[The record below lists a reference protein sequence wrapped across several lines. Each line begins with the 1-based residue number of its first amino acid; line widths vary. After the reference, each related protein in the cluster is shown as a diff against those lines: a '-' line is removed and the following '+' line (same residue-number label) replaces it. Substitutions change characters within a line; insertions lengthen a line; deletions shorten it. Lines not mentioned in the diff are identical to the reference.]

1 MLVLHPDQTGALEFD
16 FTSHP
21 SNQKERFMLG
31 GIQTG
36 QASLMQNFHQ
46 RGLTPL
52 LVLTPL
58 FSLGEWS
65 AKRWAVKDTS
75 IIPICL
81 PRIFLSA
88 LEIF

>member
-1 MLVLHPDQTGALEFD
+1 
-16 FTSHP
+16 
-21 SNQKERFMLG
+21 MLG

-75 IIPICL
+75 IIL
-81 PRIFLSA
+81 IFYRTSFCRL
-88 LEIF
+88 